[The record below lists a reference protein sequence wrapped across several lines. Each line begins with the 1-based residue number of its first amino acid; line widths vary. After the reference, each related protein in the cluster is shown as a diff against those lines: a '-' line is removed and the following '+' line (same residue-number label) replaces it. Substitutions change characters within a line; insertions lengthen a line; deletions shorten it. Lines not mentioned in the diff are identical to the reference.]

1 VAHETHES
9 LVVADDGTQLY
20 LRVRSVSEGGQPEG
34 ADPAGAVSLL
44 CDGIACDGFIWK
56 YLWDALA
63 APRPSELSAA
73 QESPV
78 AHWHYRGHGRSQSPV
93 DPLRIRVEDLA
104 RDADV
109 IRAALGDPEVV
120 MFGHSMGCQVVL
132 ENYRRHPDRVRAMV
146 LLCGSPGRVT
156 HTFKGT
162 DTLAQ
167 VLPRLID
174 AVERHPKLA
183 RGIWGRLPPELALRA
198 AFALGEVD
206 AKAMN
211 PQDLL
216 PYLEH
221 MVDIDLGMFL
231 RMLRAAGEHTAEDLL
246 PRIEVPVLII
256 AADRDSFTPT
266 RLAEQMASAIPK
278 GELLLV
284 SGTHAAPLEQK
295 ELVGDTI
302 RTFLAKALARDQHV
316 QGEQGG
322 PTLTPG

>member
-1 VAHETHES
+1 MTESPRPAPAARTHES
-9 LVVADDGTQLY
+9 FVVAADGTQLY
-20 LRVRSVSEGGQPEG
+20 LRSRATGGARG
-34 ADPAGAVSLL
+34 DVVSLL

-56 YLWDALA
+56 YLWDAL
-63 APRPSELSAA
+63 
-73 QESPV
+73 SPV
-78 AHWHYRGHGRSQSPV
+78 AHWHYRGHGRSQSPA
-93 DPLRIRVEDLA
+93 DPMRIRVEDLA
-104 RDADV
+104 HDADAV
-109 IRAALGDPEVV
+109 RAVLGDPPVV
-120 MFGHSMGCQVVL
+120 LFGHSMGCQVVL
-132 ENYRRHPDRVRAMV
+132 ENYRIHPAKVRAMV

-162 DTLAQ
+162 DALAQ
-167 VLPRLID
+167 LLPRMID
-174 AVERHPKLA
+174 VVERHPNLA
-183 RGIWGRLPPELALRA
+183 RGIWGRVPTELALRA

-211 PQDLL
+211 PQDLM

-221 MVDIDLGMFL
+221 MVDIDLPMFL

-266 RLAEQMASAIPK
+266 RLAQQMAASIPR

-295 ELVGDTI
+295 ELVGEAI
-302 RTFLAKALARDQHV
+302 QTFLAKALAEDDRNSAIGD
-316 QGEQGG
+316 GD
-322 PTLTPG
+322 LTVIPG

>member
-1 VAHETHES
+1 VSSRPAVDAHES
-9 LVVADDGTQLY
+9 FVVADDGTQLY
-20 LRVRSVSEGGQPEG
+20 LRARGAGG
-34 ADPAGAVSLL
+34 AGDVLSLL

-56 YLWDALA
+56 YLWDAL
-63 APRPSELSAA
+63 
-73 QESPV
+73 SPV

-93 DPLRIRVEDLA
+93 DPQRIGVEDLA
-104 RDADV
+104 RDADAV
-109 IRAALGDPEVV
+109 RLALGDPEVV

-132 ENYRRHPDRVRAMV
+132 ENYRIHPRKVRAMV

-162 DTLAQ
+162 DALAQ
-167 VLPRLID
+167 VLPRMID
-174 AVERHPKLA
+174 VVERHPNLA
-183 RGIWGRLPPELALRA
+183 RGIWGRVPPELALRA

-206 AKAMN
+206 AKAMS

-216 PYLEH
+216 PYLQH
-221 MVDIDLGMFL
+221 MVDIDLPMFL

-246 PRIEVPVLII
+246 SRIEVPVLIV

-266 RLAEQMASAIPK
+266 RLAEQMAASIPK

-295 ELVGDTI
+295 ELVGDAI
-302 RTFLAKALARDQHV
+302 QAFLAKALAPSAREAAIGD
-316 QGEQGG
+316 ED
-322 PTLTPG
+322 LTVVPG